1 MDNCMKPT
9 SCSFVFTFGC
19 TKWELE
25 RYPKTHFTSSKV
37 CISLMEETESEPNN
51 TAAWQRKRKDYY

>member
-1 MDNCMKPT
+1 MYNCKKST

-19 TKWELE
+19 TKWGLE

-51 TAAWQRKRKDYY
+51 TPAWQRKRKDYY